1 METPVFSL
9 NRVSAIV
16 GCSLT
21 DEIVQTLL
29 SDIWRNNITS
39 TCEYESS
46 PFPVEI

>member
-29 SDIWRNNITS
+29 SDSWWNNITGM
-39 TCEYESS
+39 CEYESS
-46 PFPVEI
+46 HFL